1 MTLTGKL
8 IVSLAIAAAAA
19 ALINFLPGSNMS
31 FLLLLA
37 VLFIA
42 TAATAFIVTL
52 PPSGIAPKA
61 GQVNTPDQ
69 PQKQTSGKKQST
81 QRPAKGGPAK
91 GGPAKVEGNREQGE
105 VKWFNVSKG
114 FGFITMDNGEE
125 VFVHFRSIRGEG
137 RRSLRDG
144 QRVSFIVAQSDKGP
158 QAEDVDALD

>member
-8 IVSLAIAAAAA
+8 IVSLAVALAAA
-19 ALINFLPGSNMS
+19 ALIKFLTGSDVS

-42 TAATAFIVTL
+42 TTATAFIVTL
-52 PPSGIAPKA
+52 SPSGSAPKA
-61 GQVNTPDQ
+61 EQSQAPKK
-69 PQKQTSGKKQST
+69 PAAPAAKKKQPA
-81 QRPAKGGPAK
+81 QKRAPAKDQ
-91 GGPAKVEGNREQGE
+91 NRDQGL

-137 RRSLRDG
+137 RRGLRDG
-144 QRVSFIVAQSDKGP
+144 QRVSFTVAQSDKGP
-158 QAEDVDALD
+158 QAEDVDTLD

>member
-19 ALINFLPGSNMS
+19 ALINFLPGSDMS

-42 TAATAFIVTL
+42 TAATAVIVTL
-52 PPSGIAPKA
+52 PPSLAAPKA
-61 GQVNTPDQ
+61 EQVNTPAK
-69 PQKQTSGKKQST
+69 PQKQPSRKKQPT
-81 QRPAKGGPAK
+81 ERPASASTERPA
-91 GGPAKVEGNREQGE
+91 PDNQNREQGE

-114 FGFITMDNGEE
+114 FGFITMDNDEE